1 MANTIPFPTFNWKAQ
16 DQIRAWEIFEAKAK
30 LWLAGEEIKKELQY
44 TKIVLMLGEEGL
56 NRWTKFQ
63 MTEENKKDP
72 DNVFAEFR
80 KSLGKDISYRTA
92 RATLYNSFRQKKDET
107 AAELDL
113 RLSKLIEECKFP
125 GEVKEFLKTDI
136 FINAINY
143 YEVKKWVAKQKEDGP
158 DALTYQKVMDKC
170 KEYEATV
177 RDYIFMAND
186 NSQLQTA
193 YQKGTTSLDSNSF
206 KKHNRHKSRPRRNR
220 SHSGSR
226 EHKPAIPK
234 HTGGS
239 KCKRCGFECHTTPDG
254 SCPALKTTC
263 GFCNRIGHY
272 ESACITKCTE
282 QKRESR
288 GRQKPHSPNRRRGAT
303 PGPAGKKST
312 VNAHTV
318 NIRTSDQMKA
328 DFQRIHF
335 DSISTRTTTP
345 QLKVDAITMMDT
357 AKDGK
362 TYVLTQL
369 DVKLP
374 NRPGRDTLKVKLDMG
389 AEANILPVRTYR
401 NMFPERMLAD
411 GTPDPEYLQ
420 STNIEFECN
429 KDSIIRS
436 LGCINLDIALPG
448 KKMITAQFFLSNH
461 HNQVL
466 IGHPSC
472 DRLGAY
478 TLHMKNLAPK
488 FDQNKLLP
496 QLSEVQQTAP
506 EEGPITRVEDLMRR
520 YPDRF
525 DVIGKFEGEYHM
537 VTDPNV
543 PPSQHAMRKVPIE
556 YQEKIEKEL
565 D

>member
-158 DALTYQKVMDKC
+158 LTYQKVMDKC

-226 EHKPAIPK
+226 ECKPAIPK

-239 KCKRCGFECHTTPDG
+239 KCKRCGFEHHTTPDG

-335 DSISTRTTTP
+335 DSISHTNYNTTT
-345 QLKVDAITMMDT
+345 
-357 AKDGK
+357 
-362 TYVLTQL
+362 
-369 DVKLP
+369 
-374 NRPGRDTLKVKLDMG
+374 
-389 AEANILPVRTYR
+389 
-401 NMFPERMLAD
+401 
-411 GTPDPEYLQ
+411 
-420 STNIEFECN
+420 
-429 KDSIIRS
+429 
-436 LGCINLDIALPG
+436 
-448 KKMITAQFFLSNH
+448 
-461 HNQVL
+461 
-466 IGHPSC
+466 
-472 DRLGAY
+472 
-478 TLHMKNLAPK
+478 
-488 FDQNKLLP
+488 
-496 QLSEVQQTAP
+496 
-506 EEGPITRVEDLMRR
+506 EG
-520 YPDRF
+520 
-525 DVIGKFEGEYHM
+525 
-537 VTDPNV
+537 
-543 PPSQHAMRKVPIE
+543 
-556 YQEKIEKEL
+556 
-565 D
+565 